1 MFRTRMEQHSPE
13 QPGPY
18 DVTAKVAITQPVQND
33 HRTES
38 WTSGRSAR
46 NRRSAFSFDRFEGAH
61 LLNAQERTSRP
72 LRPVE
77 TAGRSVR

>member
-46 NRRSAFSFDRFEGAH
+46 NRRSAFSFDRFELGIKPSPYVPA
-61 LLNAQERTSRP
+61 TSLIFNSP
-72 LRPVE
+72 AFVA
-77 TAGRSVR
+77 T